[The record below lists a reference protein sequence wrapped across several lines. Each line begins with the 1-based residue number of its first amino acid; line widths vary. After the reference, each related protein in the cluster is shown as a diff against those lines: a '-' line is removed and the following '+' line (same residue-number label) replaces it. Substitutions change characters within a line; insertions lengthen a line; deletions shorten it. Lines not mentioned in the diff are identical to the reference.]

1 MNKHCKQDG
10 QCGLYLDAA
19 TCRNLLKRFGPSLA
33 LWRAAEIAI
42 LRDVTYKHPLMDVGC
57 GDGLVTAHVL
67 PYADFGVDP
76 NEQALQHAA
85 KLHIYGRLEAL
96 PVQQL
101 PLPDG
106 SITMVLSNSVFEHIP
121 EIDTVLAS
129 LARILSMGGRLVF
142 TTPTDTFSTWL
153 FLPVPAYA
161 RWRNRALNHLNLW
174 SVQEWKRHLEA
185 VGLEVELVRPYLRRE
200 QVWLWDALELLQ
212 LVWIGTRRLFSLF
225 WKRLPETWLDTMAQR
240 LSTWDMSL
248 KYDGGGRLIVA
259 RKVGCIKEQ

>member
-1 MNKHCKQDG
+1 MDKQQK
-10 QCGLYLDAA
+10 QCGLYLDA
-19 TCRNLLKRFGPSLA
+19 TTYRNLLERFGPSLA

-67 PYADFGVDP
+67 SYADFGVDP
-76 NEQALQHAA
+76 NEQALRHAA

-106 SITMVLSNSVFEHIP
+106 SIAMVLSNSVFEHIP
-121 EIDTVLAS
+121 EIDAVLAS
-129 LARILSMGGRLVF
+129 LARMLSMGERLVF
-142 TTPTDTFSTWL
+142 TTPTDTFGRWL
-153 FLPVPAYA
+153 FLPVPVYA

-212 LVWIGTRRLFSLF
+212 LVWIGKRRLFSLY
-225 WKRLPETWLDTMAQR
+225 WKRLPETWLDMMAQR
-240 LSTWDMSL
+240 LSTWDMSSQH
-248 KYDGGGRLIVA
+248 DGGGRLIVA
-259 RKVGCIKEQ
+259 RKIGCIKEQ